1 MKRRILVLLLAIL
14 FTLTGCKQPDS
25 NPAPSKPGQESIIK
39 EDTQLIPDSLYKMTY
54 QVPDGVNSVLE
65 TEEFEDGIPTTLTVN
80 YYYGNGAMLSV
91 SFVNFNFL
99 ENTDVSNLKTYEADG
114 VKIYIIEE
122 KQTENAVCYLDG
134 YSYALS
140 MVRGTGELEEL
151 IKTIGFDKSA
161 ELPVLKVEH
170 DEITYTLPDES
181 TVTKYEIENEYVG
194 NKRKQTGNYVYYTY
208 GEAGKSDYKELSIL
222 KHLTDKYKNVQG
234 ETIYDN
240 VEINGVYFRANPVK
254 EYYPEYLIKTKN
266 YVYQLQAF
274 KDFNHALRLSDY
286 EKTSFDAFMQTVSV
300 AN

>member
-1 MKRRILVLLLAIL
+1 M
-14 FTLTGCKQPDS
+14 LTGCKQPES
-25 NPAPSKPGQESIIK
+25 NPIPSEPVQESIIK

-54 QVPDGVNSVLE
+54 QVPDGANSVLE
-65 TEEFEDGIPTTLTVN
+65 TEEFEDGIPTTLSVN

-91 SFVNFNFL
+91 GFANFNFL
-99 ENTDVSNLKTYEADG
+99 EYTDVSKLKTYEADG

-122 KQTENAVCYLDG
+122 NQTENAVCYLDG
-134 YSYALS
+134 YSYALGVVS
-140 MVRGTGELEEL
+140 GAGELEEL

-170 DEITYTLPDES
+170 DEISYTLPDES
-181 TVTKYEIENEYVG
+181 LVTKYEIKNEYVG

-208 GEAGKSDYKELSIL
+208 SEAGKSDYRELSIL
-222 KHLTDKYKNVQG
+222 KHLTDKYKDVQG
-234 ETIYDN
+234 KTIYDN

-254 EYYPEYLIKTKN
+254 EYYPEYLIKTEN

-274 KDFNHALRLSDY
+274 NDFNHALSLSDY